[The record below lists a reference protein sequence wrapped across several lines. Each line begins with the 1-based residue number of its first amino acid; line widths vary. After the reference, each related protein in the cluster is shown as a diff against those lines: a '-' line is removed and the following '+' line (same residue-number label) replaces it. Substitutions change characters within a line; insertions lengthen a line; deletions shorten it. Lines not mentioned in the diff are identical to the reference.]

1 MSLKQE
7 KSTIV
12 VIAVISAEAR
22 SVFRKRKLC
31 RRAMELVQ
39 DVNPKEY
46 NNQLINKRM
55 GYLV

>member
-22 SVFRKRKLC
+22 SVFRKRKLW
-31 RRAMELVQ
+31 RQAMELVQ
-39 DVNPKEY
+39 GVNPKEK
-46 NNQLINKRM
+46 NNQLIN
-55 GYLV
+55 